1 MEEAFAD
8 RVKLIAN
15 KHSRAGCGGVFSCND
30 SQERPKKKKERD
42 LIPRSER
49 CFSMLYFMAQN
60 PINNLLTVTGGL
72 ALDRLAGDPPRIPH
86 PVVGFGKSIAFLE
99 RVLNRKGFSP
109 WLLRINGLVTVFL
122 ILAVAYILSYYT
134 LRLLAPL
141 PWLYWPVNLWLM
153 GTTVAAKGLS
163 QAGNTIYR
171 LLNEGRLKE
180 ARIEV
185 GKVVGRD
192 TDQLGTEEITRATVE
207 TITENTVDGVI
218 SPLFYGLIG
227 GLPLAMVYRAI
238 NTLDSM
244 LGYKNERF
252 LYFGW
257 AAARVDD
264 LANLIP
270 ARLTALLMAL
280 SAFLLGLNWRNGI
293 RITLRDAGKHP
304 SPNGGWP
311 EAMVAGALG
320 VRLGGC
326 NYYQGVASFRNFL
339 GDQARPLEA
348 EDIRSALRILNTTVF
363 LVLLFNIVLWGIIII
378 EEAY

>member
-1 MEEAFAD
+1 MSYTILMKG
-8 RVKLIAN
+8 VKGMFNFILT
-15 KHSRAGCGGVFSCND
+15 
-30 SQERPKKKKERD
+30 
-42 LIPRSER
+42 
-49 CFSMLYFMAQN
+49 N
-60 PINNLLTVTGGL
+60 PNINLLTVTGGL
-72 ALDRLAGDPPRIPH
+72 TLDRLIGDPPRIPH
-86 PVVGFGKSIAFLE
+86 PVVGFGKSITFLE
-99 RVLNRKGFSP
+99 KVLNRKSFSP
-109 WLLRINGLVTVFL
+109 WLLRMNGLVTVFL
-122 ILAVAYILSYYT
+122 ILGLAYLIPYYT
-134 LRLLAPL
+134 LRLLAPY
-141 PWLYWPVNLWLM
+141 PWLYWLVSPWLM

-180 ARIEV
+180 ARTEV

-192 TDQLGTEEITRATVE
+192 TDQLAPEEITRATVE
-207 TITENTVDGVI
+207 TIAENTVDGVV
-218 SPLFYGLIG
+218 SPLFYGLVG

-257 AAARVDD
+257 AAARIDD

-280 SAFLLGLNWRNGI
+280 SAFLLRLNWRNGI
-293 RITLRDAGKHP
+293 RVMLRDAGKHP

-311 EAMVAGALG
+311 EAMVAGVLG

-326 NYYQGVASFRNFL
+326 NYYQGIASFRNFL
-339 GDQARPLEA
+339 GDEARPLQA
-348 EDIRSALRILNTTVF
+348 EDIRKTLRILNTTVF
-363 LVLLFNIVLWGIIII
+363 LVLLFTILLWGIIII